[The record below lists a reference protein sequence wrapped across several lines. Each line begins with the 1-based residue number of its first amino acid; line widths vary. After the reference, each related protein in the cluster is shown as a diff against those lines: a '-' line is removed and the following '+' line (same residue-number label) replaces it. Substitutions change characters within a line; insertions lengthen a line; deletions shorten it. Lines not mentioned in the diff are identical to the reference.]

1 MLHLSYAEA
10 RLNPHSESPMS
21 RSAPITKLKPVHLDR
36 VSTQPP
42 RGTNRAR
49 IEKLTDT
56 LEDEL
61 AELDDLLYFARQHA
75 VLIVFQGRDAA
86 GKDGAIR
93 KVLDHC
99 NAQGVR
105 VESFKVPT
113 EEELAHDFLW
123 RVHRKVPA
131 KGEIVLFN
139 RSHYEDVV
147 VTRVHGLYP
156 PDVIEPRYDAIN
168 HFETLL
174 TQNSTILFKFFLH
187 VSADEQKERLL
198 EREQEREKAWK
209 LSAGD
214 WKERESWE
222 DYTRAYDEAL
232 TRCSSA
238 DRPWHIVPAD
248 RKWYRNYI
256 VLKAI
261 VEGLKPYKAAWL
273 ESLSALGRIRLAELR
288 EYKAGQRKRRSIKE

>member
-1 MLHLSYAEA
+1 MPRAST
-10 RLNPHSESPMS
+10 
-21 RSAPITKLKPVHLDR
+21 SATVRLDR
-36 VSTQPP
+36 ISTQPP

-49 IEKLTDT
+49 IDTLTDA

-113 EEELAHDFLW
+113 DEERSHDFLW
-123 RVHRKVPA
+123 RVHHTVPA
-131 KGEIVLFN
+131 HGEIVLFN
-139 RSHYEDVV
+139 RSHYEDVI
-147 VTRVHGLYP
+147 VTKVHGLFP
-156 PDVIEPRYDAIN
+156 PDVIEPRYAAIN
-168 HFETLL
+168 NFETLL
-174 TQNSTILFKFFLH
+174 TQNHTILLKFFLH

-198 EREQEREKAWK
+198 EREQDREKAWK
-209 LSAGD
+209 LAVGD
-214 WKERESWE
+214 WKEREHW
-222 DYTRAYDEAL
+222 DAYTRAYEEAL
-232 TRCSSA
+232 TRCASA
-238 DRPWHIVPAD
+238 APWHVVPAD
-248 RKWYRNYI
+248 RKWYRNYV

-261 VEGLKPYKAAWL
+261 VEGLRPYRAPWL
-273 ESLSALGRIRLAELR
+273 ESLSALGRRRADELR
-288 EYKAGQRKRRSIKE
+288 AYRKEQRSRK

>member
-1 MLHLSYAEA
+1 MPRAST
-10 RLNPHSESPMS
+10 
-21 RSAPITKLKPVHLDR
+21 SAAVRLDR
-36 VSTQPP
+36 ISTQPP

-49 IEKLTDT
+49 IDTLTDA

-113 EEELAHDFLW
+113 DEERSHDFLW
-123 RVHRKVPA
+123 RVHHKVPA
-131 KGEIVLFN
+131 HGEIVLFN
-139 RSHYEDVV
+139 RSHYEDVI
-147 VTRVHGLYP
+147 VTKVHGLFA
-156 PDVIEPRYDAIN
+156 PDVIAPRYEAIN
-168 HFETLL
+168 NFETLL
-174 TQNSTILFKFFLH
+174 TQNHTILLKFFLH

-198 EREQEREKAWK
+198 EREQDREKAWK
-209 LSAGD
+209 LAVGD
-214 WKERESWE
+214 WKEREHW
-222 DYTRAYDEAL
+222 DAYTRAYEEAL
-232 TRCSSA
+232 TRCASA
-238 DRPWHIVPAD
+238 APWHVVPAD
-248 RKWYRNYI
+248 RKWYRNYV

-261 VEGLKPYKAAWL
+261 VEGLRPCRKQWL
-273 ESLSALGRIRLAELR
+273 ESLSALGRRRADELR
-288 EYKAGQRKRRSIKE
+288 AYRKEQRSRK

>member
-1 MLHLSYAEA
+1 MPRAST
-10 RLNPHSESPMS
+10 
-21 RSAPITKLKPVHLDR
+21 SATVRLDR
-36 VSTQPP
+36 ISTQPP

-49 IEKLTDT
+49 IDTLTDA

-113 EEELAHDFLW
+113 DEERSHDFLW
-123 RVHRKVPA
+123 RVHHKVPA
-131 KGEIVLFN
+131 HGEIVLFN
-139 RSHYEDVV
+139 RSHYEDVI
-147 VTRVHGLYP
+147 VTKVHGLFP
-156 PDVIEPRYDAIN
+156 PDVIEPRYAAIN
-168 HFETLL
+168 NFETLL
-174 TQNSTILFKFFLH
+174 TQNHTILLKFFLH

-198 EREQEREKAWK
+198 EREQDREKAWK
-209 LSAGD
+209 LAVGD
-214 WKERESWE
+214 WKEREHW
-222 DYTRAYDEAL
+222 DAYTRAYEEAL
-232 TRCSSA
+232 TRCASA
-238 DRPWHIVPAD
+238 APWHVVPAD
-248 RKWYRNYI
+248 RKWYRNYV

-261 VEGLKPYKAAWL
+261 VDGLRPYRAPWL
-273 ESLSALGRIRLAELR
+273 ESLSALGRRRADELR
-288 EYKAGQRKRRSIKE
+288 AYRREQRSRK

>member
-1 MLHLSYAEA
+1 
-10 RLNPHSESPMS
+10 MS
-21 RSAPITKLKPVHLDR
+21 RPASITKLKPVQLDR

-42 RGTNRAR
+42 RGTDRAR
-49 IEKLTDT
+49 IEKLTDA
-56 LEDEL
+56 LEQEL

-75 VLIVFQGRDAA
+75 VLVVFQGRDAA

-113 EEELAHDFLW
+113 EEELGHDFLW

-131 KGEIVLFN
+131 RGEIVLFN

-156 PDVIEPRYDAIN
+156 PDVIEPRYEAIN

-174 TQNSTILFKFFLH
+174 AQNGTVILKFFLH

-214 WKERESWE
+214 WKERESWD
-222 DYTRAYDEAL
+222 DYTRAYDLAL
-232 TRCSSA
+232 ARCASPA
-238 DRPWHIVPAD
+238 LPWHIVPAD

-256 VLKAI
+256 VLKTV
-261 VEGLKPYKAAWL
+261 VEGLRPFKAEWL
-273 ESLSALGRIRLAELR
+273 ESLSALGRTRLAELR
-288 EYKAGQRKRRSIKE
+288 EYKAGQAKRTRAKR

>member
-1 MLHLSYAEA
+1 
-10 RLNPHSESPMS
+10 MS
-21 RSAPITKLKPVHLDR
+21 RPASITKLKPVQLDR

-42 RGTNRAR
+42 RGTDRAR
-49 IEKLTDT
+49 IEKLTDA
-56 LEDEL
+56 LEQEL

-75 VLIVFQGRDAA
+75 VLVVFQGRDAA

-113 EEELAHDFLW
+113 EEELGHDFLW

-131 KGEIVLFN
+131 RGEIVLFN

-156 PDVIEPRYDAIN
+156 PDVIEPRYEAIN

-174 TQNSTILFKFFLH
+174 AQNGTVILKFFLH

-214 WKERESWE
+214 WKERESWV
-222 DYTRAYDEAL
+222 DYTRAYDLAL
-232 TRCSSA
+232 ARCASPA
-238 DRPWHIVPAD
+238 LPWHIVPAD

-256 VLKAI
+256 VLKTV
-261 VEGLKPYKAAWL
+261 VEGLRPFKAEWL
-273 ESLSALGRIRLAELR
+273 ESLSALGRTRLAELR
-288 EYKAGQRKRRSIKE
+288 EYKDGQAKRTRAKR

>member
-1 MLHLSYAEA
+1 
-10 RLNPHSESPMS
+10 MS
-21 RSAPITKLKPVHLDR
+21 RPASITKLKPVQLDR
-36 VSTQPP
+36 VSSQPP
-42 RGTNRAR
+42 RGTDRAR
-49 IEKLTDT
+49 IEKLTDA
-56 LEDEL
+56 LEQEL

-75 VLIVFQGRDAA
+75 VLVVFQGRDAA

-113 EEELAHDFLW
+113 EEELGHDFLW

-131 KGEIVLFN
+131 RGEIVLFN

-156 PDVIEPRYDAIN
+156 PDVIEPRYEAIN

-174 TQNSTILFKFFLH
+174 AQNGTVILKFFLH

-214 WKERESWE
+214 WKERESWD
-222 DYTRAYDEAL
+222 DYTRAYDLAL
-232 TRCSSA
+232 ARCASPA
-238 DRPWHIVPAD
+238 LPWHIVPAD

-256 VLKAI
+256 VLKTV
-261 VEGLKPYKAAWL
+261 VEGLRPFKAEWL
-273 ESLSALGRIRLAELR
+273 ESLSALGRTRLAELR
-288 EYKAGQRKRRSIKE
+288 EYKDGQAKRTRAKR

>member
-1 MLHLSYAEA
+1 MPRAST
-10 RLNPHSESPMS
+10 
-21 RSAPITKLKPVHLDR
+21 SATVRLDR
-36 VSTQPP
+36 ISTQPP

-49 IEKLTDT
+49 IDTLTDA

-113 EEELAHDFLW
+113 DEERSHDFLW
-123 RVHRKVPA
+123 RVHHKVPA
-131 KGEIVLFN
+131 HGEIVLFN
-139 RSHYEDVV
+139 RSHYEDVI
-147 VTRVHGLYP
+147 VTKVHGLFP
-156 PDVIEPRYDAIN
+156 PDVIEPRYAAIN
-168 HFETLL
+168 NFETLL
-174 TQNSTILFKFFLH
+174 TQNHTILLKFFLH

-198 EREQEREKAWK
+198 EREQDREKAWK
-209 LSAGD
+209 LAVGD
-214 WKERESWE
+214 WKEREHW
-222 DYTRAYDEAL
+222 DAYTRAYEEAL
-232 TRCSSA
+232 TRCASA
-238 DRPWHIVPAD
+238 APWHVVPAD
-248 RKWYRNYI
+248 RKWYRNYV

-261 VEGLKPYKAAWL
+261 VEGLRPYRAPWL
-273 ESLSALGRIRLAELR
+273 ESLSALGRRRADELR
-288 EYKAGQRKRRSIKE
+288 AYRKEQRSRK